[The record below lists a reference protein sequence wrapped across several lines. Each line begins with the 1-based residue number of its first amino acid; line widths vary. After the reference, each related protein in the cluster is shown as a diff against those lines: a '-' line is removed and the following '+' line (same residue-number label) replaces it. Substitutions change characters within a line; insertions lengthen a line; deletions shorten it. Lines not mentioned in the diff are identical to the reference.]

1 MKKHHIEISTTMI
14 NTEEIQDLILKSA
27 TAVLDRHSIENPCFI
42 DITITD
48 NEEIRE
54 LNREYR
60 DKDYATDVLSFPLC
74 EWLDGEF
81 LDDINLCLEPESD
94 VLALGDMVISYDKIV
109 SQAEEFG
116 HSLEREFAYLT
127 VHSTLHLIGYDH
139 EDSDERKTKMRA
151 MEDEILEKL
160 GILR

>member
-1 MKKHHIEISTTMI
+1 MKKHHVEISTTLI
-14 NTEEIQDLILKSA
+14 NSEEIQDLILKCA
-27 TAVLDRHSIENPCFI
+27 TSVLDYHNIENPCFI

-48 NEEIRE
+48 NDEIRE

-60 DKDYATDVLSFPLC
+60 EKDYATDVLSFPLC

-81 LDDINLCLEPESD
+81 LDDINLCVEPDSN

-109 SQAEEFG
+109 SQAEEYG
-116 HSLEREFAYLT
+116 HSIEREFAYLT
-127 VHSTLHLIGYDH
+127 VHSTLHLLGYDH
-139 EDSDERKTKMRA
+139 EDSEERKIKMRTL
-151 MEDEILEKL
+151 EDEILAKL